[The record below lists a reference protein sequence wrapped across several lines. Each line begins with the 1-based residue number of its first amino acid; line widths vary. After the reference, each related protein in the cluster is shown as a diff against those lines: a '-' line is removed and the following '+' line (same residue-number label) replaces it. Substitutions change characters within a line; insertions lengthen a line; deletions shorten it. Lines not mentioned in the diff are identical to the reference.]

1 MSSQNALSRF
11 HDTLAGRV
19 PASHTYASGR
29 RSVRHVG
36 KALMLAVATAGAFTC
51 LCAQAASPP
60 ASSWDLS
67 SEFISTAASPIW
79 SYGSKLGN
87 TFTAFSGP
95 ATSSPC
101 VTGWTLP
108 AGLPFVGQN
117 PSPISCTA
125 GSPSVTL
132 APRAML
138 LHPGYVGEA
147 AVVRF
152 KAPYAAQYRVSG
164 QFYGIDANGTGT
176 QTSVS
181 IVANYA
187 PNISSTLYTGS
198 VAVSSP
204 STSSYASFTS
214 KLVMLQAGQTLDF
227 TVKAGPGNNY
237 FYGSTGLNAVIER
250 AGIWCGPTNPADPS
264 TSTC

>member
-1 MSSQNALSRF
+1 MTSQYVLDSANDRPAQRLPAPY
-11 HDTLAGRV
+11 TATCGRGS
-19 PASHTYASGR
+19 AR
-29 RSVRHVG
+29 RAC
-36 KALMLAVATAGAFTC
+36 KALMLTLATAAAFGSF
-51 LCAQAASPP
+51 CAQAASPP
-60 ASSWDLS
+60 ATSWDLS
-67 SEFISTAASPIW
+67 SEFALTTTSPIW

-87 TFTAFSGP
+87 TFTPFGGP
-95 ATSSPC
+95 VISSICAT
-101 VTGWTLP
+101 GRALP

-117 PSPISCTA
+117 PSSSSCTA

-138 LHPGYVGEA
+138 LHPGYLGEA

-164 QFYGIDANGTGT
+164 QFYGIDANGSGT
-176 QTSVS
+176 QTSVK

-187 PNISSTLYTGS
+187 TNISSTVYSGNIS
-198 VAVSSP
+198 VSSSSAP
-204 STSSYASFTS
+204 SYASFSS

-227 TVKAGPGNNY
+227 MVNAGPNNNY
-237 FYGSTGLNAVIER
+237 FFGSTGLSAVIEY
-250 AGIWCGPTNPADPS
+250 AGEWCGPTNPADPS